1 MQMDTKVLSQ
11 CEREQLHLSGAIQ
24 PHGTLLVANAAG
36 IVTHAAQNIAEY
48 LGEPPQ
54 AWIGQSLPEQLNAL
68 AQSLGAA
75 VGSRRWTVLSPAPNR
90 PRMQALLTRG
100 AQSNL
105 IAELVPQRA
114 DLVEEGATKAVPS
127 KYLAHAT
134 PRTHDEM
141 TADETAVTQRIAE
154 LTGFQRVMFY
164 RFREDGDGEVIAE
177 ARRDESYGSYLGLRF
192 PASDIPQVARQLYAK
207 NPWRMI
213 PDAAAAPVPVI
224 STSTS
229 VDGPDLTYSDLR
241 SVSPVHQIYLG
252 NMNVVASLSFPVVKR
267 GNLVGLIAAH
277 HREVRALPFDVLEQC
292 ASQVTRHA
300 QTAVTYDLQQTLRR
314 QDAIAQ
320 RIQHLRPYVGS
331 LEEIQENWD
340 SLSEQLLDMFHADG
354 VRMCNYQLQLEQGTC
369 GSESDRAPLDEWYER
384 CDGKGVKHGENIRR
398 LIAQP
403 LSDEIAG
410 ALAID
415 GSSRAGELRLYLTRR
430 EHVHEVAWGGNP
442 DKPME
447 NVTGPLPIAPRRSFE
462 KWVEK
467 RFGYCR
473 PWNDEERHLA
483 LAVRVLLLQELRPS
497 A

>member
-1 MQMDTKVLSQ
+1 MKMDTKVLSQ
-11 CEREQLHLSGAIQ
+11 CEREELQLSGAIQ

-36 IVTHAAQNIAEY
+36 IVTHAAQNTAEY
-48 LGEPPQ
+48 LGEPAQ
-54 AWIGQSLPEQLNAL
+54 AWFGKPLPEQLVNL
-68 AQSLGAA
+68 AESLAA
-75 VGSRRWTVLSPAPNR
+75 AIGSRRWTVLSPTPNR
-90 PRMQALLTRG
+90 PPMQALLTRG
-100 AQSNL
+100 AQGNL

-114 DLVEEGATKAVPS
+114 ELDEKAAEPS

-141 TADETAVTQRIAE
+141 TADETAITERIAE

-177 ARRDESYGSYLGLRF
+177 ARRGESYGSYLGLRF
-192 PASDIPQVARQLYAK
+192 PASDIPHVARQLYAK

-213 PDAAAAPVPVI
+213 PDASAAPVPVV
-224 STSTS
+224 STSA
-229 VDGPDLTYSDLR
+229 DAPDLTFSDLR
-241 SVSPVHQIYLG
+241 SVSPVHQVYLG
-252 NMNVVASLSFPVVKR
+252 NMSVVASLSFPVVKR

-277 HREVRALPFDVLEQC
+277 HSEVRSLPFDVLEQC
-292 ASQVTRHA
+292 TSLVARHA

-314 QDAIAQ
+314 QDAITQ

-331 LEEIQENWD
+331 VEEIHQNWD
-340 SLSEQLLDMFHADG
+340 ALGEQLLDMFHADG
-354 VRMCNYQLQLEQGTC
+354 IRLCNYQLQLEQGIC
-369 GSESDRAPLDEWYER
+369 GRESDRVPLDEWFEHSK
-384 CDGKGVKHGENIRR
+384 GKGVKHSENLRR
-398 LIAQP
+398 FVAQP
-403 LSDEIAG
+403 LSDDVAG

-415 GSSRAGELRLYLTRR
+415 GSSRVGELRLYLTRR

-442 DKPME
+442 DKPTE
-447 NVTGPLPIAPRRSFE
+447 SITGPLPIAPRRSFE

-473 PWNDEERHLA
+473 PWTDEERHLA
-483 LAVRVLLLQELRPS
+483 LALRVLLLQELRPS